1 MTSFRP
7 IIDTTGTA
15 YQPVAKYLSS
25 LLNPLTHSEFKLRD
39 SFDAVS
45 RIHNIPSHL
54 ISQGYRFV
62 SFDVTSLFTNIPLRR
77 TINIILDRIYKD
89 ERIITTIRKRT
100 LKKLLL
106 DSCTKTPFSIND
118 QLYRQIDG
126 ISMGSPLG
134 PTLADILMT
143 TFEDEIVRP
152 LISSNIIKFYSRYV
166 DDTLVL
172 IRPSDIPTVLQKFN
186 YFHPQIQFTHE
197 EFTDNNNIHFLDIKI
212 SSSGTSIYRKSTHT
226 GQYVHLSSFT
236 PWCRKTAWPRSLV
249 YRAHK
254 ICSNSV
260 LLKTE
265 LQNIAQFASWNGYP
279 RRLANKLIESF
290 TLKSS
295 PNDNT
300 TITTNTED
308 NVTDPPKIW
317 IHLPFVGKRGNILI
331 KSCTTKITRLLKRRA
346 QFITIYDT
354 TSTNTSLSMKD
365 RLLKNYKAV

>member
-1 MTSFRP
+1 
-7 IIDTTGTA
+7 
-15 YQPVAKYLSS
+15 
-25 LLNPLTHSEFKLRD
+25 
-39 SFDAVS
+39 
-45 RIHNIPSHL
+45 
-54 ISQGYRFV
+54 
-62 SFDVTSLFTNIPLRR
+62 
-77 TINIILDRIYKD
+77 
-89 ERIITTIRKRT
+89 
-100 LKKLLL
+100 
-106 DSCTKTPFSIND
+106 
-118 QLYRQIDG
+118 
-126 ISMGSPLG
+126 
-134 PTLADILMT
+134 MT

-152 LISSNIIKFYSRYV
+152 LISSIIIKFYSRYV

-186 YFHPQIQFTHE
+186 YFDPQIQFTHE
-197 EFTDNNNIHFLDIKI
+197 EFTDNNDIHFLDIKI

-236 PWCRKTAWPRSLV
+236 PWCRKTAWLRSLV

-260 LLKTE
+260 LLKNE
-265 LQNIAQFASWNGYP
+265 LQNIAHFASWNGYP

-290 TLKSS
+290 TPKSS

-346 QFITIYDT
+346 QFITIYGT

>member
-1 MTSFRP
+1 
-7 IIDTTGTA
+7 
-15 YQPVAKYLSS
+15 
-25 LLNPLTHSEFKLRD
+25 
-39 SFDAVS
+39 
-45 RIHNIPSHL
+45 
-54 ISQGYRFV
+54 
-62 SFDVTSLFTNIPLRR
+62 
-77 TINIILDRIYKD
+77 
-89 ERIITTIRKRT
+89 
-100 LKKLLL
+100 
-106 DSCTKTPFSIND
+106 
-118 QLYRQIDG
+118 
-126 ISMGSPLG
+126 MGSHLG
-134 PTLADILMT
+134 PTLADILMA

-166 DDTLVL
+166 DDTLL

-197 EFTDNNNIHFLDIKI
+197 EFTDNNDNHFLDIKI
-212 SSSGTSIYRKSTHT
+212 SSSGRSIYRKSTHT

-236 PWCRKTAWPRSLV
+236 QWCRKTAWLRSLI

-290 TLKSS
+290 TPKSS
-295 PNDNT
+295 PNDST
-300 TITTNTED
+300 TITTNNED

-317 IHLPFVGKRGNILI
+317 IHLPFIGKRGNILI
-331 KSCTTKITRLLKRRA
+331 KSCTTKIKRLLKRRA

-354 TSTNTSLSMKD
+354 TSTNTFLSMKD
-365 RLLKNYKAV
+365 RTPTELQNYCVVYKFSCPGCQASYIGKTDHCLMTRLKEHARSKESEI